1 MNTRLRAAA
10 AAPIEVAASQRG
22 RAHHAVRASHTHEN
36 PVPTVLQQDASARY
50 MRGPSPAVWP
60 IMSLRSAYLPH
71 IGHVRRELKN
81 DDCRA
86 CGDEVIAVDE
96 QLTEVEMR
104 WQHICHSMFSCRAH
118 IQMPCPSP
126 LPMLIDD
133 VVQAANR
140 HDCPALRSAMPSYNH
155 PIQMGPID
163 GVPDW
168 AELQGAIMPMLLDPA
183 AYCHEFA
190 DDKRLAAEVQALVAA
205 HCLQAG
211 ALLRLR
217 RRLLPST
224 AGSKPTP
231 LQPPPPSDS
240 DSSDDEIVPPW
251 ASQDP
256 AQCQAPHTHTPRSI
270 TSAFQQSGPS
280 GLHEADAPFSG

>member
-1 MNTRLRAAA
+1 M
-10 AAPIEVAASQRG
+10 
-22 RAHHAVRASHTHEN
+22 
-36 PVPTVLQQDASARY
+36 
-50 MRGPSPAVWP
+50 
-60 IMSLRSAYLPH
+60 
-71 IGHVRRELKN
+71 
-81 DDCRA
+81 
-86 CGDEVIAVDE
+86 
-96 QLTEVEMR
+96 
-104 WQHICHSMFSCRAH
+104 
-118 IQMPCPSP
+118 
-126 LPMLIDD
+126 
-133 VVQAANR
+133 
-140 HDCPALRSAMPSYNH
+140 
-155 PIQMGPID
+155 
-163 GVPDW
+163 
-168 AELQGAIMPMLLDPA
+168 
-183 AYCHEFA
+183 
-190 DDKRLAAEVQALVAA
+190 AA

-211 ALLRLR
+211 ALLGGTAVDRNHLRALHLPADSQLR